1 MVSGRYL
8 YGDVCSG
15 AVHSVRIGKTGMRAD
30 HGLGMRI
37 PYLDSFGRDGRGRGY
52 ALSLN
57 GGIYRIG
64 R

>member
-1 MVSGRYL
+1 
-8 YGDVCSG
+8 
-15 AVHSVRIGKTGMRAD
+15 MRD
-30 HGLGMRI
+30 DRGLGMRV
-37 PYLDSFGRDGRGRGY
+37 PYLASFGRDGHGREY